1 MKLHELRPAPGATH
15 KRKRVGRGSG
25 SGHGT
30 TAGRGT
36 KGQKARS
43 GGQINP
49 RFEGGQLPLVK
60 RLPYRRGFVNIFRT
74 EYTAV
79 NLDVL
84 NRFPEGARVD
94 PAALAAAGIIKSPFQ
109 PVKVLANGEL
119 DRPLVVVANKFSVS
133 AKEKIVAA
141 GGKALEI
148 GQAEEGEKQETTAP
162 EEA

>member
-1 MKLHELRPAPGATH
+1 MKLHELKPAPGATH

-36 KGQKARS
+36 KGQKSRS

-60 RLPYRRGFVNIFRT
+60 RLPYRRGFVNIFRVEFT
-74 EYTAV
+74 PV
-79 NLDVL
+79 NLSAL
-84 NRFPEGARVD
+84 NRFPEGTRVD
-94 PAALAAAGIIKSPFQ
+94 PAVLAAAGIIRSPLE

-119 DRPLVVVANKFSVS
+119 DRPLVVVASKFSAS
-133 AKEKIVAA
+133 AKEKIAAA
-141 GGKALEI
+141 GGKAIEI
-148 GQAEEGEKQETTAP
+148 GQAEEGEKQETPAP